1 MKNEKSGFSL
11 IEVLIALI
19 IISLVTSAMAPVI
32 SKKLIAT
39 GAFITVKGGGSA
51 FCDAGQYLEDS
62 GSCADCP
69 KGFFCV
75 NNEKKQ
81 CLEGQVSDVAQSACT
96 TCENGFYANETQ
108 DKCIKCEAGSY
119 CTQGKKTTCPDGS
132 TSTEGQYF
140 CTSCPEGYY
149 CQNGEQKSCE
159 SKFTNCTTCTQS
171 ACLSCKKGYDL
182 ESGRCTLKGF
192 SQDFCDTLGD
202 NLLYLTASQ
211 NDGTAACVTRANVGD
226 SYVGGP
232 DLNKIKTEAGI
243 TVVNSG
249 STCGSETNYSGKC
262 CWLGNNVGTTASDCG
277 ASGNG
282 DSTYSG
288 CKRTVCTWAAAKAA
302 CENWAPN
309 GSGTKGK
316 WRLPTRNELSVW
328 ANNISTI
335 QKKQGK
341 NGLELC
347 DYYSGYGSVR
357 CNYNSYAC
365 SGAESNY
372 CHPTYVWS
380 SDEYGTS
387 PAYGHYLSQGS
398 FDGWSSYSKSSAFSA
413 RCVLT
418 EDTYMGKKPT
428 SLRSQADCDYFGKD
442 LKFINSSQG
451 GPACVTKA
459 NVGDTSYGGP
469 PVKNV
474 GGITVVGS
482 STACGSYGDDSIKC
496 CWTGSN
502 GNTCSSAKDG
512 SRYSGCSRTVCTWE
526 AANAACKNFAP
537 TYNTK
542 GKWRLPTTGEV
553 SSWARVFDTINSG
566 DDGLRLCAEGTYYY
580 DSKFAICSLGTTSS
594 YCTIKNDSYSGQCQP
609 DTLWADD
616 RSEYEAYYFWLIN
629 DQIND
634 SYNSDSKTKPRS
646 ARCVLDDETV
656 RSLRF

>member
-75 NNEKKQ
+75 NNEKIQ
-81 CLEGQVSDVAQSACT
+81 CLEGQISDVAQSACT

-108 DKCIKCEAGSY
+108 DKCIKCEAGNY

-171 ACLSCKKGYDL
+171 ACLSCK
-182 ESGRCTLKGF
+182 SGFDIQNKTCVLKGF
-192 SQDFCDTLGD
+192 SQAFCDSLGS

-211 NDGTAACVTRANVGD
+211 NGGTAACVTKANVGD
-226 SYVGGP
+226 TYMNGP
-232 DLNKIKTEAGI
+232 EISSSAGV
-243 TVVNSG
+243 TVVKAG
-249 STCGSETNYSGKC
+249 QTCGSSSIYSSKC
-262 CWLGNNVGTTASDCG
+262 CWLGNNVGKTSSDCG

-282 DSTYSG
+282 NSTYSG
-288 CKRTVCTWAAAKAA
+288 CKRTVCTWAAAKSA
-302 CENWAPN
+302 CENWAPTTA
-309 GSGTKGK
+309 TKGK

-328 ANNISTI
+328 ANNISAI

-365 SGAESNY
+365 SGAENDY

-380 SDEYGTS
+380 LDEYGTS

-413 RCVLT
+413 RCVLD
-418 EDTYMGKKPT
+418 EDTYFNKRK
-428 SLRSQADCDYFGKD
+428 LKSQVDCNKFGKN
-442 LKFINSSQG
+442 LLFLTASQNG
-451 GPACVTKA
+451 GKAACVTKA
-459 NVGDTSYGGP
+459 NVGDTNDGGP
-469 PVKNV
+469 DLYKIRSEAGINFTF
-474 GGITVVGS
+474 GGMS
-482 STACGSYGDDSIKC
+482 CGSGQQEYSRKC
-496 CWTGSN
+496 CWYGLSHTMSDDCTSSGN
-502 GNTCSSAKDG
+502 GDSE
-512 SRYSGCSRTVCTWE
+512 YSGCNRTSCTW
-526 AANAACKNFAP
+526 AAAKAACEVFEP
-537 TYNTK
+537 DGSGTK
-542 GKWRLPTTGEV
+542 GKWRLPTRNELSAWGNNL
-553 SSWARVFDTINSG
+553 SSIQKNQGKNGLQLCDLTVDYRGSVKCAYGYSCNSPDAARCYSSSIWAIDEYNSKEAYHYELDYG
-566 DDGLRLCAEGTYYY
+566 DFNEGTE
-580 DSKFAICSLGTTSS
+580 DKSMGH
-594 YCTIKNDSYSGQCQP
+594 
-609 DTLWADD
+609 
-616 RSEYEAYYFWLIN
+616 
-629 DQIND
+629 
-634 SYNSDSKTKPRS
+634 S
-646 ARCVLDDETV
+646 ARCVLDEDAV
-656 RSLRF
+656 KSL

>member
-75 NNEKKQ
+75 NNEKIQ
-81 CLEGQVSDVAQSACT
+81 CLEGQISDVAQSACT

-108 DKCIKCEAGSY
+108 DKCIKCEAGNY

-232 DLNKIKTEAGI
+232 DLKKIKSEAGI
-243 TVVNSG
+243 TVVQSG

-262 CWLGNNVGTTASDCG
+262 CWLGNNVEYTSPKGQCTETSDDIPYG
-277 ASGNG
+277 
-282 DSTYSG
+282 G
-288 CKRTVCTWAAAKAA
+288 CKRTVCTWAAGTAA
-302 CENWAPN
+302 CKAYAPPN
-309 GSGTKGK
+309 ATYTKGK
-316 WRLPTRNELSVW
+316 WRMPTGGEVGSWGGFVYREKNNEGL
-328 ANNISTI
+328 NLC
-335 QKKQGK
+335 
-341 NGLELC
+341 NG
-347 DYYSGYGSVR
+347 DNGYGVPWCYENQSYTKRCFGAASDNCIPSHVWTNVEDDAQNAGLARRFGGGYFEYYYEYLKTKAVSV
-357 CNYNSYAC
+357 
-365 SGAESNY
+365 
-372 CHPTYVWS
+372 
-380 SDEYGTS
+380 
-387 PAYGHYLSQGS
+387 
-398 FDGWSSYSKSSAFSA
+398 

-418 EDTYMGKKPT
+418 EDTYLGKKPT

-442 LKFINSSQG
+442 LKFLTNSQG

-474 GGITVVGS
+474 GGITVVS
-482 STACGSYGDDSIKC
+482 SNETCGSYTDDSSKC
-496 CWTGSN
+496 CWTGVYGN
-502 GNTCSSAKDG
+502 GCTSAGDG
-512 SRYSGCSRTVCTWE
+512 SRYSGCNRTVCTWE

-542 GKWRLPTTGEV
+542 GKWHLPTTGQLSNWKNTLE
-553 SSWARVFDTINSG
+553 AINQG
-566 DDGLRLCAEGTYYY
+566 EDGLRLCLHYSSGSSNVAYCG
-580 DSKFAICSLGTTSS
+580 ITSS
-594 YCTIKNDSYSGQCQP
+594 GYCKGGSSYYGQCFP
-609 DTLWADD
+609 SYLWGE
-616 RSEYEAYYFWLIN
+616 EYNSYKAYYAAVCSASGLCDYSEN
-629 DQIND
+629 D
-634 SYNSDSKTKPRS
+634 KTYASS

>member
-75 NNEKKQ
+75 NNEKIQ
-81 CLEGQVSDVAQSACT
+81 CLEGQISDVAQSACT

-108 DKCIKCEAGSY
+108 DKCIKCEAGNY

-132 TSTEGQYF
+132 ISTEGQYF

-232 DLNKIKTEAGI
+232 DLNKIKSEAGI
-243 TVVNSG
+243 TVVQSG
-249 STCGSETNYSGKC
+249 STCGSKDNYSSKC
-262 CWLGNNVGTTASDCG
+262 CWLGNNVEYTSTKGQCTETSDDIPYG
-277 ASGNG
+277 
-282 DSTYSG
+282 G
-288 CKRTVCTWAAAKAA
+288 CKRTVCTWAAGTAA
-302 CENWAPN
+302 CKAYAPPN
-309 GSGTKGK
+309 ATYTKGK
-316 WRLPTRNELSVW
+316 WRMPTGGEVGSWGGFVYREKNNEGM
-328 ANNISTI
+328 N
-335 QKKQGK
+335 
-341 NGLELC
+341 LC
-347 DYYSGYGSVR
+347 NFSSGYGVPWCYDNQSYTKRCFGASADFCTPSDVWTNAENDLQNAGHAYRQTYDFSFYYQRAKTSAYSV
-357 CNYNSYAC
+357 
-365 SGAESNY
+365 
-372 CHPTYVWS
+372 
-380 SDEYGTS
+380 
-387 PAYGHYLSQGS
+387 
-398 FDGWSSYSKSSAFSA
+398 

-418 EDTYMGKKPT
+418 EDTYLGKKPT

-442 LKFINSSQG
+442 LKFLTNSQG

-482 STACGSYGDDSIKC
+482 STTCGSYGDDSIKC

-512 SRYSGCSRTVCTWE
+512 SRYSGCSRTVCTWY

-553 SSWARVFDTINSG
+553 SSWGATFDTVNNG
-566 DDGLRLCAEGTYYY
+566 NDGLRLCGQGTYYY
-580 DSKFAICSLGTTSS
+580 DSKFAICDLGTISS
-594 YCTIKNDSYSGQCQP
+594 YCKIGNDSYSGQCQP
-609 DTLWADD
+609 DTLWADG
-616 RSEYEAYYFWLIN
+616 ANYFWLIN

-634 SYNSDSKTKPRS
+634 SYNSSSETVARS